1 MKFRGR
7 TNIAAVSD
15 QLVGNLKQV
24 AAEAEDLLRD
34 IANQSA
40 GRFNS
45 ARSQIED
52 GFGDAKNKL
61 DQARNVVTERSRRAG
76 EVTQQYVVENP
87 WKSLG
92 IVAAAGLII
101 GGLLVRRRH

>member
-7 TNIAAVSD
+7 TNMAEESD

-24 AAEAEDLLRD
+24 ATDAESLLRD
-34 IANQSA
+34 IASQSA
-40 GRFNS
+40 GRFAS

-52 GFGDAKNKL
+52 RFGDAKTKL
-61 DQARNVVTERSRRAG
+61 DHARDVVTERSRQAG
-76 EVTQQYVVENP
+76 ELTQQYVVENP

-101 GGLLVRRRH
+101 GLLVRRRS

>member
-1 MKFRGR
+1 MKLPGR
-7 TNIAAVSD
+7 TNMAAESD

-24 AAEAEDLLRD
+24 ATEAENLLRD

-40 GRFNS
+40 GRFAS

-52 GFGDAKNKL
+52 RFSDAKNKL
-61 DQARNVVTERSRRAG
+61 QQARGVVTERSRQAG

-101 GGLLVRRRH
+101 GLLIRRRY

>member
-7 TNIAAVSD
+7 TNMAEESD
-15 QLVGNLKQV
+15 QLVGSLKQV
-24 AAEAEDLLRD
+24 ATEAESLLRD
-34 IANQSA
+34 IASQSA
-40 GRFNS
+40 GRFAS

-52 GFGDAKNKL
+52 RFSSAKNKF
-61 DQARNVVTERSRRAG
+61 DQTRNVVTDRSRQAG
-76 EVTQQYVVENP
+76 QATQQYVVENP

-101 GGLLVRRRH
+101 GLLVRRRS

>member
-7 TNIAAVSD
+7 TSMAAESD
-15 QLVGNLKQV
+15 QLIGNLKQV
-24 AAEAEDLLRD
+24 ATEGENLLRD

-40 GRFNS
+40 GRFAS
-45 ARSQIED
+45 ARAQIED
-52 GFGDAKNKL
+52 KFSDAKNKL
-61 DQARNVVTERSRRAG
+61 DQARNVVTERSKQVG

-101 GGLLVRRRH
+101 GLLVRRRY

>member
-7 TNIAAVSD
+7 SNMAVESD

-24 AAEAEDLLRD
+24 ATEAESLLRD

-40 GRFNS
+40 GKFAS

-52 GFGDAKNKL
+52 RFSDAREKL
-61 DQARNVVTERSRRAG
+61 GQARNVVTERGRQAG
-76 EVTQQYVVENP
+76 QVTQQYVVENP

-101 GGLLVRRRH
+101 GLLVRRR

>member
-7 TNIAAVSD
+7 TNIAAESD

-24 AAEAEDLLRD
+24 ATEAEELLRG

-40 GRFNS
+40 GRFAS

-52 GFGDAKNKL
+52 RFGDAKNRL
-61 DQARNVVTERSRRAG
+61 GQARNVVTERSRRAG
-76 EVTQQYVVENP
+76 EVTRHYVAENP

-101 GGLLVRRRH
+101 GLLMRRRY

>member
-1 MKFRGR
+1 MKFHGR
-7 TNIAAVSD
+7 TSMAAESD

-24 AAEAEDLLRD
+24 ATEAENLLRD

-40 GRFNS
+40 GRFAS

-52 GFGDAKNKL
+52 RLSDAKNKL
-61 DQARNVVTERSRRAG
+61 DQARNVVTERTKQAG
-76 EVTQQYVVENP
+76 EVTQQYVVDHP

-101 GGLLVRRRH
+101 GLLVRRRY